1 MFKFVTAVFLTLI
14 ATVSF
19 AAEDKKVEVDN
30 HPDSYYFRQF
40 QDVFQRIE
48 KDYKEVLTRWEG
60 FKDNYF
66 SLINEIF

>member
-1 MFKFVTAVFLTLI
+1 MFKFVTTVFLTLI

-30 HPDSYYFRQF
+30 RPDSYYFRQF

-48 KDYKEVLTRWEG
+48 KDYMQVP
-60 FKDNYF
+60 NH
-66 SLINEIF
+66 